1 MGNVTYDKARR
12 AEENVTKQKF
22 CTNCQKRRSID
33 GGVVFRSGRIARW
46 KCKTC
51 AAREMERRNH
61 ANTRQ
66 DNQ

>member
-1 MGNVTYDKARR
+1 MGNEMYARARR
-12 AEENVTKQKF
+12 AEEKITKKKF
-22 CTNCQKRRSID
+22 CTNCQKARPID
-33 GGVVFRSGRIARW
+33 GGVVFKNGKIARW